1 MMSRFLAPF
10 QPSSRGLADPFSDLH
25 REMNRLFDDFVGS
38 GSAPGQSNLMAMP
51 RLDVREAQNEIA
63 VCVEL
68 PGVKPADVDIRIE
81 GNVLTVRG
89 EKKNEFEQQQQDYH
103 VMERSYGRFQRS
115 LQLPF
120 APNPDQVR
128 ADFDQGVL
136 TVHVPK
142 QPEQER
148 SRRVEIQS
156 SGTQT
161 QPQPQPQ
168 EVKQVSGPAQGQSGQ
183 GGSEPVHH

>member
-10 QPSSRGLADPFSDLH
+10 QSSSRALGDPFSDLH
-25 REMNRLFDDFVGS
+25 REMNRLFDDFIGS
-38 GSAPGQSNLMAMP
+38 GSSPGQSNLMAMP

-148 SRRVEIQS
+148 SRRIEIQGA
-156 SGTQT
+156 GTQS
-161 QPQPQPQ
+161 QPQD
-168 EVKQVSGPAQGQSGQ
+168 VKQVSGPAQGQSGQ

>member
-1 MMSRFLAPF
+1 MMSRFLVPF
-10 QPSSRGLADPFSDLH
+10 QSSSRSLGNVDPFSELH
-25 REMNRLFDDFVGS
+25 REMNRLFDDFMGA
-38 GSAPGQSNLMAMP
+38 GSAPAQGSLMAMP

-68 PGVKPADVDIRIE
+68 PGVNPSDVDVRIE

-89 EKKNEFEQQQQDYH
+89 EKKNEHEQKDQDYH
-103 VMERSYGRFQRS
+103 VMERSFGRFQRS

-120 APNPDQVR
+120 APNPDQLR
-128 ADFDQGVL
+128 ADFEHGVL

-148 SRRVEIQS
+148 SRRIEIQS
-156 SGTQT
+156 SGAQS
-161 QPQPQPQ
+161 QPQ
-168 EVKQVSGPAQGQSGQ
+168 EVQQVSGPAQGQSAQ